1 MKRFLNK
8 QDRSATSRFFEQAEN
23 RNASSQTISDHRKAA
38 IQQRRL
44 LPALNNAPLSVMQ
57 RKISEQINQSPRM
70 LAQRAAFSVITQ
82 GVKQRR
88 HKELLTPVGSN
99 RNQAVLLKTAQL
111 RNSSTPNWYQEYQR
125 IPAIHAQGIGNYTQH
140 VELGEIVNG
149 EQQGV
154 HALTNGAAPPNVTIV
169 QQQDVGYDSIGKIL
183 WYFTNSPRANGTA
196 HDRIPVKNS
205 TVFPTRLSNDFN
217 GITGVRALMKAAAAG
232 NGFGAISSGAGL
244 QGAVRHAAPSIYPV
258 GSALRP
264 QNQAFNIGPTHY
276 VVI

>member
-8 QDRSATSRFFEQAEN
+8 RENSSASHFFEQMKN
-23 RNASSQTISDHRKAA
+23 RNAPRQAIINHRKEA
-38 IQQRRL
+38 IQQQRL
-44 LPALNNAPLSVMQ
+44 LSVMSNAPQSAMQ
-57 RKISEQINQSPRM
+57 RKISKQINQSPRM
-70 LAQRAAFSVITQ
+70 LAQHAAFSIITQ

-88 HKELLTPVGSN
+88 YKELLTPVDSSQN
-99 RNQAVLLKTAQL
+99 KAVLLKTVQL

-154 HALTNGAAPPNVTIV
+154 HALTNGNAPPNVTIV
-169 QQQDVGYDSIGKIL
+169 EEQNVDYNSIGKIL
-183 WYFTNSPRANGTA
+183 WYFTNSPRGNGTA
-196 HDRIPVKNS
+196 HNPIPVKNS
-205 TVFPTRLSNDFN
+205 TVFPTRLSNAHG

-232 NGFGAISSGAGL
+232 NGLGAISSGAGL
-244 QGAVRHAAPSIYPV
+244 QGAVRHAVPSIYPV

-264 QNQAFNIGPTHY
+264 QNQAFNIGATHY

>member
-8 QDRSATSRFFEQAEN
+8 QDHSAASRFFEQAEN
-23 RNASSQTISDHRKAA
+23 RNAPSQTISDHRKAA

-44 LPALNNAPLSVMQ
+44 PVLNDAPQSVMQ

-82 GVKQRR
+82 GVKQRL

-154 HALTNGAAPPNVTIV
+154 HALTNGAAPLNVTIV
-169 QQQDVGYDSIGKIL
+169 QQQDVGDNSIGKIL

-196 HDRIPVKNS
+196 HNPIPVKNS
-205 TVFPTRLSNDFN
+205 TVFPTRLSNVFR
-217 GITGVRALMKAAAAG
+217 GITGVSALMKAAAAG

-244 QGAVRHAAPSIYPV
+244 HGAVRHAAPSIYPV

-264 QNQAFNIGPTHY
+264 QNQAFNIGATHY

>member
-8 QDRSATSRFFEQAEN
+8 QDHSSASRFFEQTEN
-23 RNASSQTISDHRKAA
+23 RNASCQTITDHRETA
-38 IQQRRL
+38 IQQRRF
-44 LPALNNAPLSVMQ
+44 LSVLNTAPQIAMQ
-57 RKISEQINQSPRM
+57 RKISERINQSPRM

-88 HKELLTPVGSN
+88 HKEFLTSVGSN
-99 RNQAVLLKTAQL
+99 RSQAVLLKIAQL
-111 RNSSTPNWYQEYQR
+111 RNGSTPNWYQEYQR

-140 VELGEIVNG
+140 VELGELVNG

-154 HALTNGAAPPNVTIV
+154 HALTDGAAPPNVTIV
-169 QQQDVGYDSIGKIL
+169 QQQDVGDNSIGKIL

-196 HDRIPVKNS
+196 HNPIPVKNS
-205 TVFPTRLSNDFN
+205 TVFPTRLSNVFR
-217 GITGVRALMKAAAAG
+217 GITGVSALMKAAAAG

-244 QGAVRHAAPSIYPV
+244 HGAVRHAAPSIYPV

-264 QNQAFNIGPTHY
+264 QNQAFNIGATHY

>member
-1 MKRFLNK
+1 MKRFLKK
-8 QDRSATSRFFEQAEN
+8 QEHNSASRFFDKVEN
-23 RNASSQTISDHRKAA
+23 RNAPSQTITDHREAA

-44 LPALNNAPLSVMQ
+44 LPVLNNAPQSVMQ
-57 RKISEQINQSPRM
+57 RKISDQINQSPRM
-70 LAQRAAFSVITQ
+70 LAQRMAFSVITQ
-82 GVKQRR
+82 GVKQQR

-99 RNQAVLLKTAQL
+99 RNQTVLLKTAQL
-111 RNSSTPNWYQEYQR
+111 RNSSTPNWYQEYQS
-125 IPAIHAQGIGNYTQH
+125 IPAIHAQGIGNYIQH

-154 HALTNGAAPPNVTIV
+154 HALTNGNAPPNVTIV
-169 QQQDVGYDSIGKIL
+169 EEQNVDYNSIGKIL
-183 WYFTNSPRANGTA
+183 WYFTNSPRGNGTV
-196 HDRIPVKNS
+196 HNPIPVKNS
-205 TVFPTRLSNDFN
+205 TVFPTRLSNAFG

-232 NGFGAISSGAGL
+232 NGLGAISSGAGL

-264 QNQAFNIGPTHY
+264 QNQAFNIGATHY